1 MGEAS
6 ITTAAFSI
14 CLRHAGTSCLPATFL
29 RRALTERWQALAAEA
44 RATAREMTDPDARRA
59 LLFIAAAYD
68 RLARGALKRQ
78 KA

>member
-1 MGEAS
+1 M
-6 ITTAAFSI
+6 
-14 CLRHAGTSCLPATFL
+14 PAEQDD
-29 RRALTERWQALAAEA
+29 AERWQALAAEA